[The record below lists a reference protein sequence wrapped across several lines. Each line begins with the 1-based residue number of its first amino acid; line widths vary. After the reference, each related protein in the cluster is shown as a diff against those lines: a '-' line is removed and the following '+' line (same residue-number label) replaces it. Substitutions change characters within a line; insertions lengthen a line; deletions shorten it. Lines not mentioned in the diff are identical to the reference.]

1 MSPSDQYA
9 PLRHRLRTPLNHI
22 IGYTEM
28 MLEDASA
35 LDKEAISLLE
45 QILMLAKQ
53 VLGLI
58 QPALA
63 PRLEAEGDPL
73 LKLRTEMENPLAE
86 LMRSVDTLTHYTSGA
101 NLNDSRRIKKAAAD
115 LTSLVYTH
123 SSLRSPAVHRERRLD
138 RTVTGAP
145 PGVVLVVDDDELNRD
160 ILVRNLERLGHRVL
174 QASNGKQ
181 ALDLL
186 EREEIDVVLLDLLMP
201 EMDGVEVLETMR
213 CADQTCHL
221 PVLMLSASDELE
233 QVAVSIEAG
242 AEDYL
247 LKPFEPVLLRA
258 RINAALERKR
268 LRDLER
274 SKTAELERAERELR
288 LSNDELQRFVY
299 AASHDLK
306 EPLRT
311 VTAFAQLFNRKYGT
325 GLETDATELLDIIIA
340 ATKRMA
346 DLINDLLAY
355 SDISMSAWTPGPV
368 ATEEILAETLALLQ
382 QAIDESN
389 AVITHDTLPIVT
401 ADASQLT
408 RLFQNLISNAIKY
421 RRPGEQPRIHISAD
435 LHNRRWIFSVRDN
448 GLGVPTE
455 HRETIFQV
463 FRRLHG
469 REIPGTGVG
478 LAICQRVVERLG
490 GHIWVDADLDGGSIF
505 RFDMP
510 TELHAEPR
518 PY

>member
-1 MSPSDQYA
+1 MLSSDPYA
-9 PLRHRLRTPLNHI
+9 SLRHRLRTPLNHV
-22 IGYTEM
+22 IGYSEM
-28 MLEDASA
+28 LLEDGKAGSDA
-35 LDKEAISLLE
+35 TAVLQEILTVAK
-45 QILMLAKQ
+45 QILGM
-53 VLGLI
+53 I
-58 QPALA
+58 QPALS
-63 PRLEAEGDPL
+63 PRPETEGDPL
-73 LKLRTEMENPLAE
+73 LKFRSDIQGPLSE
-86 LMRSVDTLTHYTSGA
+86 LLQCVDTLTRHTSGP
-101 NLNDSRRIKKAAAD
+101 NLDDARRIKKAAAD
-115 LTSLVYTH
+115 LTSLVYEH
-123 SSLRSPAVHRERRLD
+123 SSPPQAAAVGRERRPE
-138 RTVTGAP
+138 RCAPAGP

-160 ILVRNLERLGHRVL
+160 ILARNLERLGHRVL
-174 QASNGKQ
+174 SAPNGKE
-181 ALDLL
+181 ALCLL
-186 EREEIDVVLLDLLMP
+186 ESEQADLVLVDLMMP
-201 EMDGVEVLETMR
+201 GMDGIEVLEAMR
-213 CADQTCHL
+213 LRDETCHV
-221 PVLMLSASDELE
+221 PVIVLSASDELE

-274 SKTAELERAERELR
+274 QKTAELERAERELR

-311 VTAFAQLFNRKYGT
+311 VTAFAQLLTRKYGA
-325 GLETDATELLDIIIA
+325 GLERDATELLDIIIG

-368 ATEEILAETLALLQ
+368 ATEEVLEETLQFLRH
-382 QAIDESN
+382 AIEESN
-389 AVITHDTLPIVT
+389 ATVTHDPLPMVT
-401 ADASQLT
+401 ADRSQLT
-408 RLFQNLISNAIKY
+408 RLFQNLISNGIKY
-421 RRPGEQPRIHISAD
+421 REPSQDPRIHISAESHD
-435 LHNRRWIFSVRDN
+435 GRWVFSVQDN
-448 GLGVPTE
+448 GVGVPAD

-490 GHIWVDADLDGGSIF
+490 GHIWVEAAPDHGSIF
-505 RFDMP
+505 RFDVP
-510 TELHAEPR
+510 FEP
-518 PY
+518 

>member
-1 MSPSDQYA
+1 MIPLLNMTASDQYA
-9 PLRHRLRTPLNHI
+9 QLRHHLRTPLNHI

-28 MLEDASA
+28 L
-35 LDKEAISLLE
+35 LDDGSTREEATS
-45 QILMLAKQ
+45 ILDHVMALAKQ
-53 VLGLI
+53 ILGLI
-58 QPALA
+58 QPALS
-63 PRLEAEGDPL
+63 PRPQLDGDPL
-73 LKLRTEMENPLAE
+73 LKLRSDVLGPLHQLQQLA
-86 LMRSVDTLTHYTSGA
+86 DTLTKCTSGA
-101 NLNDSRRIKKAAAD
+101 NLDDAHRINKAAGD
-115 LTSLVYTH
+115 LAALLYEQSLPQH
-123 SSLRSPAVHRERRLD
+123 PAVRREARVERLIA
-138 RTVTGAP
+138 GP
-145 PGVVLVVDDDELNRD
+145 LPGLLLVVDDDELNRD
-160 ILVRNLERLGHRVL
+160 ILARNLERLGHRVL
-174 QASNGKQ
+174 MAATGKQ
-181 ALDLL
+181 ALALL
-186 EREEIDVVLLDLLMP
+186 EREQVDLVLLDLMMP

-213 CADQTCHL
+213 CNDGICHV

-247 LKPFEPVLLRA
+247 LKPFKPVLLRA
-258 RINAALERKR
+258 RVNSALERKR

-274 SKTAELERAERELR
+274 LKTAELERAERELR

-311 VTAFAQLFNRKYGT
+311 VTAFAQLFNRKYGV
-325 GLETDATELLDIIIA
+325 GLEQDATELLDTIIG

-368 ATEEILAETLALLQ
+368 ATEAVLADTLQLLQ
-382 QAIDESN
+382 QSIEESR
-389 AVITHDTLPIVT
+389 ATITHGALPVVT
-401 ADASQLT
+401 ADHSQLT
-408 RLFQNLISNAIKY
+408 RLFQNLISNGIKY
-421 RRPGEQPRIHISAD
+421 RTPGLEPHIHISAEAQ
-435 LHNRRWIFSVRDN
+435 NRRWIFSVQDN
-448 GLGVPTE
+448 GIGVPAE
-455 HRETIFQV
+455 HRDTIFQV

-490 GHIWVDADLDGGSIF
+490 GQIWVDDAPGHGSIF

-510 TELHAEPR
+510 VNPS
-518 PY
+518 